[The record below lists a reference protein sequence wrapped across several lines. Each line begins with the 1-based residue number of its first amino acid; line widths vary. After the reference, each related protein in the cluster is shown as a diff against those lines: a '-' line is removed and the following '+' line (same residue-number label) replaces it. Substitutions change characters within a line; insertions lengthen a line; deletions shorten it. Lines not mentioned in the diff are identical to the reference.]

1 MIYSIYSNAFTCVF
15 GYIFKELTKTK
26 TYTIVYV
33 VKDLDQHVGYVC
45 CFMT

>member
-1 MIYSIYSNAFTCVF
+1 MIHSIYSNAFTCVF
-15 GYIFKELTKTK
+15 GYILKELTKTK

-33 VKDLDQHVGYVC
+33 VKDLSQHVRCYC